1 MTLPE
6 MQRLIGDAGYTPVKR
21 RQDYSLLSEAA

>member
-6 MQRLIGDAGYTPVKR
+6 MQRIIADAGYEPRKR
-21 RQDYSLLSEAA
+21 RQDYTLLSEAA